1 MSGNTFGKIFK
12 ITTFGESHGRAMGCI
27 LDGCPPQIELTKE
40 DIQLELDRRKPGQS
54 DVTTQRKEDDVVEIM
69 SGVFEGKTLG
79 TPIGMIIYNKDQKS
93 KDYSDIK
100 DVFRPNHADI
110 TYQAKYGH
118 RDYRGGGRASARE
131 TVNWVA
137 AGAVAKKILQKEG
150 ITVNGFVS
158 EIGKIKAET
167 INHKKTGN
175 KYFFCDESK
184 LSELDSMF
192 NKLIEEGNSVG
203 AKLGVVVENCPVGL
217 GDPVFEKLDA
227 NLAKAIMTI
236 NAVKSVSIGNVD
248 DLLTLKGSEARDEI
262 TAELREEFA
271 QRFEHDKGQIVEAMD
286 TFITQNLEEELKE
299 LAEDKKATIAER
311 VNYKKAV
318 GQHTDVLNKF
328 VSETLA
334 NEIKELI
341 EDRNAQSE
349 NFAKLENFVLEAVAD
364 EIREFHSDKREL
376 AEKKV
381 QLVREGREQL
391 ADAKK
396 EFIRRAAEKVEQT
409 ISSSLKSEVSQFKED
424 ITKARENEFGRR
436 IFEAMAGEYAT
447 SYLNENTEVRKL
459 KSTITGL
466 KSKIDEAKAT
476 ANKSSEQKKL
486 VESKLRIAEDRYN
499 RNNVLSDLIAPLS
512 KDKKELMTELLETVK
527 TEKLEE
533 SFNKYL
539 PSVMNEEGS
548 VRTKKE
554 VISESV
560 KTEHTGNRSLDG
572 QTGPDRE
579 LVDVVAIDE
588 IRKLAGLK

>member
-1 MSGNTFGKIFK
+1 MAETTTFNDLLESGNLSEDVKIS
-12 ITTFGESHGRAMGCI
+12 IQEAWESRLA
-27 LDGCPPQIELTKE
+27 EA
-40 DIQLELDRRKPGQS
+40 
-54 DVTTQRKEDDVVEIM
+54 
-69 SGVFEGKTLG
+69 
-79 TPIGMIIYNKDQKS
+79 KDQ
-93 KDYSDIK
+93 
-100 DVFRPNHADI
+100 
-110 TYQAKYGH
+110 
-118 RDYRGGGRASARE
+118 
-131 TVNWVA
+131 
-137 AGAVAKKILQKEG
+137 L
-150 ITVNGFVS
+150 
-158 EIGKIKAET
+158 
-167 INHKKTGN
+167 
-175 KYFFCDESK
+175 
-184 LSELDSMF
+184 
-192 NKLIEEGNSVG
+192 
-203 AKLGVVVENCPVGL
+203 
-217 GDPVFEKLDA
+217 
-227 NLAKAIMTI
+227 
-236 NAVKSVSIGNVD
+236 
-248 DLLTLKGSEARDEI
+248 
-262 TAELREEFA
+262 TAELREEFS
-271 QRFEHDKGQIVEAMD
+271 QRFEHDKQQVVEAMD
-286 TFITQNLEEELKE
+286 KFITESLTDELAE
-299 LAEDKKATIAER
+299 LAEDKKATVAER

-318 GQHTDVLNKF
+318 SEHANVLNKF
-328 VSETLA
+328 ITETLA
-334 NEIKELI
+334 SEVTELKA
-341 EDRNAQSE
+341 DRTAQSE

-572 QTGPDRE
+572 QTGPDSE